1 MIKNNGSHKLNTLA
15 KSTRAWVYCNG
26 TDNMYETCE
35 TNECKVD
42 EEESIETEE
51 DDTNEDDTNEDDRF
65 VDLSPLTSDSDDEGD
80 SDDASERLFLVNIG
94 SGRWMFVYI
103 GSRGLTI
110 FRRHIHFV
118 RKHWECLRHSYV
130 PPPVLLADRVYIPNT
145 SGKTYLSYNLQPCGL
160 CLPTYGRPASWE
172 GGGAGCTATVCHV
185 PALSRLGLH
194 DGRLLRHILDF
205 LSPTKRVKVRFL
217 NGQEQQFHVQMHATV
232 SDLRRLLS
240 ETRGVLATSMEFI
253 ALGSNGVHSLNSAV
267 LGSDYLVV
275 FH

>member
-15 KSTRAWVYCNG
+15 KPTRTWVYCNG
-26 TDNMYETCE
+26 TDNMYETFE
-35 TNECKVD
+35 TNECTVN
-42 EEESIETEE
+42 EEESIETDE
-51 DDTNEDDTNEDDRF
+51 DDDRF
-65 VDLSPLTSDSDDEGD
+65 VNLSPLTSDSDDEGD
-80 SDDASERLFLVNIG
+80 TDDASERLFLVNIG

-110 FRRHIHFV
+110 FRRHVHFV

-145 SGKTYLSYNLQPCGL
+145 SGETYLGYTQPPCGL
-160 CLPTYGRPASWE
+160 RLSTYGRPASWE

-217 NGQEQQFHVQMHATV
+217 NGQEQQFHVQMCATV

-240 ETRGVLATSMEFI
+240 ETRGVLGTSIKFLV
-253 ALGSNGVHSLNSAV
+253 LGSNGVPSLDSAV

>member
-1 MIKNNGSHKLNTLA
+1 MI
-15 KSTRAWVYCNG
+15 
-26 TDNMYETCE
+26 E
-35 TNECKVD
+35 D

-51 DDTNEDDTNEDDRF
+51 DDTNEDDTDDDD
-65 VDLSPLTSDSDDEGD
+65 DLSPLTSDSDDEGD

-94 SGRWMFVYI
+94 IGRWMFVYI

-110 FRRHIHFV
+110 FRRYIHFV
-118 RKHWECLRHSYV
+118 RKHWECLRDLRDSYV

-145 SGKTYLSYNLQPCGL
+145 SGKTHFSYNLLPCGL
-160 CLPTYGRPASWE
+160 RPPTSGRPASWE
-172 GGGAGCTATVCHV
+172 GGGGGCTATVCHV

-217 NGQEQQFHVQMHATV
+217 DGQEEQFHVQMRATV
-232 SDLRRLLS
+232 SDLRRLLL

-253 ALGSNGVHSLNSAV
+253 ALGSNGVPSLDSAV